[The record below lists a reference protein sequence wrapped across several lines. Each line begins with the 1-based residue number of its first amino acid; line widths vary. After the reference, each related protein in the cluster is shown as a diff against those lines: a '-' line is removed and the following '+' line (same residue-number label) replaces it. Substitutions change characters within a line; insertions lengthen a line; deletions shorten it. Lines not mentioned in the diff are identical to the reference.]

1 MPGIILLFIMLIVAL
16 YGYYIAIKQSPLERD
31 IRKNNLDYE
40 CFRCKEKFSIN
51 LKKCPKCSQITIY
64 GSRKK
69 KFWMIYTI
77 FAIWLVMF
85 AKFGKVGL
93 FDI

>member
-1 MPGIILLFIMLIVAL
+1 MSGIILSIGLLFAAL
-16 YGYYIAIKQSPLERD
+16 YGYYHAIRQSPLERD

-64 GSRKK
+64 GTRKK
-69 KFWMIYTI
+69 NFWIIYPI
-77 FAIWLVMF
+77 IAIWLAML

-93 FDI
+93 F